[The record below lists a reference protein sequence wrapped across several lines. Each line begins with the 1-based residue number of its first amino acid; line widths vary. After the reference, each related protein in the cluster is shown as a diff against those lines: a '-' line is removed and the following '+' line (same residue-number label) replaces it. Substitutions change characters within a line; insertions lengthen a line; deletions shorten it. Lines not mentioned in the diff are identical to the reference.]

1 MRESTLLS
9 IQERFKHNYYILVL
23 SIDKVKSDPSSLLD
37 GSFNDKICA
46 DIFDL
51 NTYTSWI
58 VRAEEVLGVNQMI
71 NIFILE
77 DEILQQSRIDNI
89 IREVI
94 EQKDLKC
101 KTPEIFSSP
110 KQMLDN
116 VSEFGSHQ
124 LFFLDIEIK
133 GEEQKGL
140 DIAKEIRSR
149 DPNATIVF
157 VTTHTEFMPV
167 TFKYKVAALD
177 FIDKALD
184 EESFKDRVCSA
195 IEYTICNVGTSLS
208 EDSFAIET
216 SMARVQVPFNTI
228 LYFET
233 SPKVHK
239 VILHTKDERMEF
251 YGSIADVEKADSRL
265 YRCHRSFVVNPDNII
280 KIDKESKVAMFENGE
295 SCLISRMKY
304 RGLLEKLNH

>member
-265 YRCHRSFVVNPDNII
+265 YRCHQSFVVNPDNII

-304 RGLLEKLNH
+304 RGLLEKLNY

>member
-1 MRESTLLS
+1 
-9 IQERFKHNYYILVL
+9 
-23 SIDKVKSDPSSLLD
+23 
-37 GSFNDKICA
+37 
-46 DIFDL
+46 
-51 NTYTSWI
+51 
-58 VRAEEVLGVNQMI
+58 MI

-94 EQKDLKC
+94 DQKDLKC

-116 VSEFGSHQ
+116 ISEFGSHQ

-184 EESFKDRVCSA
+184 EESFKERVCSA
-195 IEYTICNVGTSLS
+195 IEYTICKIGSNIAQ
-208 EDSFAIET
+208 DSFSIET
-216 SMARVQVPFNTI
+216 SMA
-228 LYFET
+228 
-233 SPKVHK
+233 
-239 VILHTKDERMEF
+239 F

-280 KIDKESKVAMFENGE
+280 KIDKESKVALFENGE

>member
-23 SIDKVKSDPSSLLD
+23 SIDEVKSDPSSLLD

-149 DPNATIVF
+149 DPN
-157 VTTHTEFMPV
+157 TEFMPV

-280 KIDKESKVAMFENGE
+280 KIDKESKVALFENGE

-304 RGLLEKLNH
+304 RGLLEKLNY

>member
-1 MRESTLLS
+1 
-9 IQERFKHNYYILVL
+9 
-23 SIDKVKSDPSSLLD
+23 
-37 GSFNDKICA
+37 
-46 DIFDL
+46 
-51 NTYTSWI
+51 
-58 VRAEEVLGVNQMI
+58 MI

-94 EQKDLKC
+94 DQKALKC

-195 IEYTICNVGTSLS
+195 IEYTICNVGMSLS
-208 EDSFAIET
+208 EDSFTIET
-216 SMARVQVPFNTI
+216 SMARFQVPFNTI

-280 KIDKESKVAMFENGE
+280 KIDKESKIALFENGE